1 MAGERARDNEPY
13 LTIQALQRM
22 PYYLHC
28 LEEAKAEGINT
39 ISATS
44 IANKLQLN
52 DVLVRKDISAV
63 ASAKGKP
70 KAGFPVDMLI
80 RDIENYMGCNDRKE
94 AVIAGAGSLGT
105 ALLRNSEFEEYGL
118 SIAAA
123 FDVRPELIGKTINN
137 IPVYEDDELEA
148 FCREREIQLGV
159 ITAPPEAAQK
169 IADAMVRGGIKAIW
183 NFALVKLAVP
193 EGILVQNENLASS
206 LAMLSHHISR

>member
-1 MAGERARDNEPY
+1 MSVKNTRDNESF

-28 LEEAKAEGINT
+28 LEEAKAEGIKT

-52 DVLVRKDISAV
+52 DVLVRKDIGAV

-80 RDIENYMGCNDRKE
+80 RDIENYMGCNDRKQ

-105 ALLRNSEFEEYGL
+105 ALLRNDEFEEYGL

-123 FDVRPELIGKTINN
+123 FDVRESLIGTKING
-137 IPVYEDDELEA
+137 IPVYADSELEA
-148 FCREREIQLGV
+148 FCLKNEIRLGV
-159 ITAPPEAAQK
+159 ITAPQDSAQK
-169 IADAMVRGGIKAIW
+169 IADAMVRGGIRAIW
-183 NFALVKLAVP
+183 NFALVKLTVP

-206 LAMLSHHISR
+206 LAMLSHHISK

>member
-1 MAGERARDNEPY
+1 MSVKNTGENETF

-28 LEEAKAEGINT
+28 LEEAKAEGVKT

-52 DVLVRKDISAV
+52 DVLVRKDIGAV
-63 ASAKGKP
+63 ASVRGKP
-70 KAGFPVDMLI
+70 KAGFPVDTLI
-80 RDIENYMGCNDRKE
+80 SDIETYMGCRDRKE
-94 AVIAGAGSLGT
+94 AIIAGAGSLGT
-105 ALLRNSEFEEYGL
+105 ALLRNDEFEEYGL

-123 FDVRPELIGKTINN
+123 FDVRPELVGTKING
-137 IPVYEDDELEA
+137 IPVYADSELTP
-148 FCREREIQLGV
+148 FCLERGIRLGV
-159 ITAPPEAAQK
+159 ITAPKDSAQK
-169 IADAMVRGGIKAIW
+169 IADAMVSGGIKAIW
-183 NFALVKLAVP
+183 NFALIKLTVP

>member
-1 MAGERARDNEPY
+1 MSVKNTRENESF

-28 LEEAKAEGINT
+28 LEEAKAEGTET

-52 DVLVRKDISAV
+52 DVLVRKDIGAV
-63 ASAKGKP
+63 ASVRGKP

-80 RDIENYMGCNDRKE
+80 RDIENYMGCNDRKQ

-105 ALLRNSEFEEYGL
+105 ALLRNDEFEEYGL

-123 FDVRPELIGKTINN
+123 FDVRREIIGTKING
-137 IPVYEDDELEA
+137 IPVYADSELEA
-148 FCREREIQLGV
+148 FCQSREIRLGI
-159 ITAPPEAAQK
+159 ITAPHDSAQK
-169 IADAMVRGGIKAIW
+169 IADMMVRGGIRAIW
-183 NFALVKLAVP
+183 NFALIKLSVP

-206 LAMLSHHISR
+206 LAMLSHHISK